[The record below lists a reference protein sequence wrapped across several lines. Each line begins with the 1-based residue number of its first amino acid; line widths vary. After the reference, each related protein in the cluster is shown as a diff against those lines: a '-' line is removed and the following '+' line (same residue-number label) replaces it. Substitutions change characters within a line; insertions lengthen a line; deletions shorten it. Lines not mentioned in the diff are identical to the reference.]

1 MGMLYQLTVSSI
13 LTARDQNDVPAFSG
27 IEYIERKS
35 GGYAMELQS
44 EDAYAF
50 EVWRG

>member
-1 MGMLYQLTVSSI
+1 MLYQLTVSSMSA
-13 LTARDQNDVPAFSG
+13 AREQVDVPALLGF
-27 IEYIERKS
+27 EYIEGKVD
-35 GGYAMELQS
+35 GYVMESQS